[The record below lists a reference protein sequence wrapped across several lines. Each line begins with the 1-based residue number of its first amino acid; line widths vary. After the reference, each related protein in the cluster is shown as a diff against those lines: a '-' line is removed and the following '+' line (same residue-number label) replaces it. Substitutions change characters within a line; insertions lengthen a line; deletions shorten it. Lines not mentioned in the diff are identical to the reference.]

1 MLIASYFRSL
11 NTFQHHLIVKESLTK
26 TKLWTSKPHTHV
38 HANTKKM
45 MTQAVN
51 ILFST
56 SSGNISQWVL
66 HDLRSVMILNRIKTA
81 ISPTSSHA

>member
-11 NTFQHHLIVKESLTK
+11 NTFQHHLIVKESLTE
-26 TKLWTSKPHTHV
+26 TKLETSKPHIHTHV

-51 ILFST
+51 IFFL
-56 SSGNISQWVL
+56 L
-66 HDLRSVMILNRIKTA
+66 HLIW
-81 ISPTSSHA
+81 